1 LQFIHSILEKIKTMA
16 KKKYYNK
23 NTNEE
28 IQDMENEESTATGK
42 MKIETVLLGVIA
54 LALVIQTFYM
64 ISGNSK
70 SSTPT
75 YIPPQSQNMRSN
87 AQQNIQPQAQQPTNN
102 PVNITTNPQG
112 NQNQPVQIN
121 QNQPQQQQANP
132 NATTI
137 SLSESSVDFG
147 TLTAADKKQHTFTV
161 TNTGSQALSYAKVYG
176 DPGITIES
184 YPTQPIP
191 PGGTGQIKFS
201 FDPSQVQKATGS
213 MQSFNIHMDGNSQP
227 SHVHF
232 TIQAAVKQ

>member
-1 LQFIHSILEKIKTMA
+1 MA
-16 KKKYYNK
+16 KKKYYSK

-28 IQDMENEESTATGK
+28 MQDMENEETTAGK

-64 ISGNSK
+64 ISGNNK
-70 SSTPT
+70 SSAPS
-75 YIPPQSQNMRSN
+75 YIPPQSQNIRSN
-87 AQQNIQPQAQQPTNN
+87 PSPNIQPQSQQPTNN

-121 QNQPQQQQANP
+121 QTQPQQTQANP

-147 TLTAADKKQHTFTV
+147 VLTSADKKQHTFTV

-176 DPGITIES
+176 DPGITVES
-184 YPTQPIP
+184 YPTQPVP
-191 PGGTGQIKFS
+191 PGGTGQVTFS

-213 MQSFNIHMDGNSQP
+213 LQSFNIHMDANSQP
-227 SHVHF
+227 SHVHY
-232 TIQAAVKQ
+232 TIQATVQ